1 MIALAIF
8 LAQGEITWTEIVPAG
23 SKVSQVAR
31 GFKFVEGPVWT
42 KAGVLVFSDI
52 DGDTIYVYN
61 PSGEL
66 QSWRSP
72 SNRANGNA
80 IDSDGTL
87 ITCEQATRRVT
98 RTGLDGKVTVL
109 ADRYQGKR
117 FNAPNDLAVR
127 NNGDIYFT
135 DPPYGIQQSQEEL
148 GFYGVFRIKT
158 TGSVELLARDMLRPN
173 GIGFSPDQ
181 KTLYVSDSARG
192 HLRAYGVKSDGTLDV
207 GRVFADMKG
216 TKPGV
221 PDGLAIDQ
229 RGNIYCTGSG
239 GVQVFTPSGRRI
251 GIIETPE
258 IAANCAFGGADNKTL
273 FITARTG
280 LYSIRL
286 GVPGLR

>member
-1 MIALAIF
+1 MALAMF
-8 LAQGEITWTEIVPAG
+8 LAQAETTWSEIVPTD
-23 SKVSQVAR
+23 SKLTLVAR

-42 KAGVLVFSDI
+42 KAGMLVFSDI
-52 DGDTIYVYN
+52 DGDTIYVYGS
-61 PSGEL
+61 SGDL
-66 QSWRSP
+66 QPWRSP

-80 IDSDGTL
+80 IDAEGRL

-98 RTGLDGKVTVL
+98 RTGLDGMVNVL

-117 FNAPNDLAVR
+117 FNAPNDVAVR

-135 DPPYGIQQSQEEL
+135 DPPYGIQQNQEEL
-148 GFYGVFRIKT
+148 GFYGIFRIT
-158 TGSVELLARDMLRPN
+158 ITGRVDLLAKDMLRPN

-192 HLRAYGVKSDGTLDV
+192 HLKAFGVKSDGTLDS

-216 TKPGV
+216 TRPGV
-221 PDGLAIDQ
+221 PDGLAIDL

-239 GVQVFTPSGRRI
+239 GVQVFTSSGRRI
-251 GIIETPE
+251 GTIETPE
-258 IAANCAFGGADNKTL
+258 IASNCTFGGPDNRTL

-286 GVPGLR
+286 GVPGFR